1 LKDPDFFSG
10 YIAVSPAVIWNNGA
24 LFKLEEAF
32 AKQNRPLKARM
43 FISVGSLEPVQ
54 FRGPIEHLEKEI

>member
-10 YIAVSPAVIWNNGA
+10 YIAVSAAVIWNNGA

-43 FISVGSLEPVQ
+43 FISAGSLEPVQ
-54 FRGPIEHLEKEI
+54 FRGLIEQLEKEI